1 MDFLGMG
8 WMEIMVILIVA
19 LLVVGPERIPEYARK
34 AGKAVRQFRR
44 ITSGVT
50 KEISRAM
57 DLDGEDEET
66 GRDKPRP
73 SIQRDLLEIERSLA
87 KDAEDLKKSLRAE
100 ADSLQ
105 KTISDST
112 KTTRESLARASESLA
127 IEEAPIPQPAAE
139 EAKGEADGPSGMGES
154 AEQAPSPEPP
164 PPAPLP
170 QETESV

>member
-8 WMEIMVILIVA
+8 WMEIMVIVIVA

-34 AGKAVRQFRR
+34 AGKAIRQFRR
-44 ITSGVT
+44 ITGGVT

-57 DLDGEDEET
+57 DLDADDDET

-73 SIQRDLLEIERSLA
+73 SIQRDLQAIERSLA

-100 ADSLQ
+100 ADSIQ

-112 KTTRESLARASESLA
+112 RTTRESLARAGESLSL
-127 IEEAPIPQPAAE
+127 EEPATPPPPAPEPGGAA
-139 EAKGEADGPSGMGES
+139 AGLTDMGES
-154 AEQAPSPEPP
+154 VEPAPAPEPP
-164 PPAPLP
+164 PPAPQP
-170 QETESV
+170 QETESA